1 MTLWVLS
8 GLSVGTCIDPI
19 ERHGRKKPFAFFFKS
34 PYLAL
39 TLTGEIIYPNA
50 TVAANLF
57 ADTGAKILQ
66 SSNMDRRLVW

>member
-1 MTLWVLS
+1 MEERNLS
-8 GLSVGTCIDPI
+8 L
-19 ERHGRKKPFAFFFKS
+19 FFFKS

-57 ADTGAKILQ
+57 ADTRAKTLQ
-66 SSNMDRRLVW
+66 SSHMDRRLVW